1 MTTSVWLMISAVI
14 LPLSYFAW
22 TLIAVDRASG
32 RLIQSRLQA
41 AGVKEAGEAAS
52 GPALLTRLARRL
64 TPDSYIAR
72 LDQTLAKAGRPASMS
87 LDRLLTIKPL
97 AAVGGGLFVVVVGGG
112 RSATGLFLGLILSI
126 ACYFLPDLLV
136 YNSGTKRQLRI
147 EKDLPNV
154 LDQLLI
160 SVEAGLGFEAAVARV
175 GASGSGPLADELV
188 RTLQDI
194 QAGRSRREAYR
205 ALAERSTVADLRSF
219 VGAVVQ
225 ADIQGLAIARILK
238 PQAEQMRVKRKLR
251 AEEKAMKLPVAV
263 IFPLILFIFP
273 PLFIIILGP
282 AVINTIAAFAGR

>member
-1 MTTSVWLMISAVI
+1 MPALVWLMIAAVV
-14 LPLSYFAW
+14 LPASWFAW
-22 TLIAVDRASG
+22 SLIAVDRASG
-32 RLIQSRLQA
+32 RLIRTRLQSVRQGTGTDA
-41 AGVKEAGEAAS
+41 SAGPS
-52 GPALLTRLARRL
+52 MMTRVARKL
-64 TPDSYIAR
+64 TPDAYVQR
-72 LDQTLAKAGRPASMS
+72 LDQILAKAGRPASMP
-87 LDRLLTIKPL
+87 LERLITIKPL
-97 AAVGGGLFVVVVGGG
+97 AALAGGLLVLVLGGG
-112 RSATGLFLGLILSI
+112 RSAAGVFLAVVLAAAG
-126 ACYFLPDLLV
+126 YVLPDLLV
-136 YNSGTKRQLRI
+136 YNNGIKRQQRI

-175 GASGSGPLADELV
+175 GGSGTGPLAEELV

-205 ALAERSTVADLRSF
+205 ALADRSTVPDLRSF
-219 VGAVVQ
+219 VGAVIQ

-238 PQAEQMRVKRKLR
+238 PQAEQMRIKRKLR

-282 AVINTIAAFAGR
+282 AIINAIATFAGK

>member
-1 MTTSVWLMISAVI
+1 MTTSVWLMIALVV
-14 LPLSYFAW
+14 LPASYFAW
-22 TLIAVDRASG
+22 SLISVDRASG
-32 RLIQSRLQA
+32 RLIRIRLNA
-41 AGVKEAGEAAS
+41 AARTRGDADPT
-52 GPALLTRLARRL
+52 GPSLVTRLARKL
-64 TPDSYIAR
+64 TPDSYVLR
-72 LDQTLAKAGRPASMS
+72 LDQILAKAGRPASMP
-87 LDRLLTIKPL
+87 LERLLTLKPL
-97 AAVGGGLFVVVVGGG
+97 AALGGGLLVLALGGS
-112 RSATGLFLGLILSI
+112 RSPGGLFLAVALAA

-136 YNSGTKRQLRI
+136 YNNGTKRQARI
-147 EKDLPNV
+147 EKDLPNL

-175 GASGSGPLADELV
+175 GAGSSGPLAEELV

-205 ALAERSTVADLRSF
+205 ALADRSTVPDLRSF
-219 VGAVVQ
+219 VGAIIQ

-263 IFPLILFIFP
+263 VFPLILFIFP

-282 AVINTIAAFAGR
+282 AIINAIATFSGQ

>member
-1 MTTSVWLMISAVI
+1 MSAYVWLLIAAVV
-14 LPLSYFAW
+14 LPASYFAW
-22 TLIAVDRASG
+22 SLIAVDRTSS
-32 RLIQSRLQA
+32 RLIRSRLQA
-41 AGVKEAGEAAS
+41 VGE
-52 GPALLTRLARRL
+52 GPVNDVATGPSLLTRIARRF
-64 TPDSYIAR
+64 TPNSYALR
-72 LDQTLAKAGRPASMS
+72 LDQILAKAGRPASMP
-87 LDRLLTIKPL
+87 LERLLTLKPL
-97 AAVGGGLFVVVVGGG
+97 AALGGGLLVLVLGGARPG
-112 RSATGLFLGLILSI
+112 AGLFLALVLAGV
-126 ACYFLPDLLV
+126 AYFLPDLLV
-136 YNSGTKRQLRI
+136 YNNGIKRQATI

-175 GASGSGPLADELV
+175 GANGSGPLAEELV

-205 ALAERSTVADLRSF
+205 ALADRSTVPDLRSF
-219 VGAVVQ
+219 VGAVIQ

-238 PQAEQMRVKRKLR
+238 PQAEQMRIKRKLR

-282 AVINTIAAFAGR
+282 AIINAIATFAGK